1 MSLVHGHGFVTL
13 GTPDLDHSVEFYRQV
28 CRLEVRERREGEV
41 FLTGNQRHHWLR
53 LVQAEQPGLI
63 RLGYQATDRAS
74 LDEIVRRLDAAGIA
88 WSKGGNLADDGVQ
101 GGIRFRDPFGIEI
114 EVYEEMLET
123 SHSPVPA
130 DVGFTELLHAVVF
143 VSDVDQ
149 ARDFYRDTLGM
160 RRSDQIQQL
169 VVFLRG
175 GNRYHHSLGLARGES
190 GRLDHFAILVDDL
203 DVVMRLRLHAIRL
216 GVLGDDV
223 VRHTASGSISVYLR
237 DDALGSGIEFC
248 TGHQVVDD
256 DDFDGRLLVASPSTV
271 NAWNVPYSGVDGTFG
286 TAAATSATGGTAA
299 ANLASSSA
307 QRPPE

>member
-13 GTPDLDHSVEFYRQV
+13 GTPDLDQSVEFYRQV

-53 LVQAEQPGLI
+53 LVQTEQPGLI
-63 RLGYQATDRAS
+63 RLGYRATDRAS
-74 LDEIVRRLDAAGIA
+74 VDEIVRRLDAAGIA

-101 GGIRFRDPFGIEI
+101 GGIRFRDPFGIEV

-149 ARDFYRDTLGM
+149 ARDFYRDMLGM

-175 GNRYHHSLGLARGES
+175 ANRYHHSLGLARGES

-271 NAWNVPYSGVDGTFG
+271 NAWNVPFPGVDGTFG
-286 TAAATSATGGTAA
+286 TAAATTATGGTAA

-307 QRPPE
+307 QAPPD